1 MILVSLLLW
10 GALQEPAPLPLPL
23 PEPPAEQEPEA
34 VSLEDVSKAMTQVS
48 ARMAEINASLRKVSG
63 KIDDTG
69 APPRASDLDEAVNSS
84 KLLLDEMEALL
95 AMIPEPPPPPPDSGG
110 QGSGQGQQ
118 PSPSDSQG
126 PNDVPQGNEPAPGD
140 DTGESEESTDGNAER
155 PPESA
160 MSELLQMPR
169 EGAWGNLP
177 PRLQRTIDA
186 ASANDV
192 PLRYR
197 RWLVEYHRRSGQ

>member
-34 VSLEDVSKAMTQVS
+34 VSLEDVSKAMTQIS
-48 ARMAEINASLRKVSG
+48 ARMAEINTALRKVSG

-69 APPRASDLDEAVNSS
+69 APPRASDLGEAVSSS

-118 PSPSDSQG
+118 PNPSDSQG

-197 RWLVEYHRRSGQ
+197 RWLVEYHRRSAQ